1 VAEPLFEQI
10 RALLHDRSAALHSEL
25 PERGPAQRAASVLVP
40 LYMKQGEPYV
50 VLTKRTD
57 HLSQHPG
64 QISFPGGGRDPE
76 DADAAATALREAE
89 EEIGLDRT
97 QVDVLGPLDLLDT
110 ITGFRV
116 SPFVGA
122 IPADYPFK
130 AAQEEVAEILQLPL
144 QGFLVPGALTIE
156 TREFLGAPRRIY
168 GYTVHG
174 TLVWGATGRIVHHFL
189 ELIQPLLQRVL

>member
-1 VAEPLFEQI
+1 M
-10 RALLHDRSAALHSEL
+10 HSEL

-40 LYMKQGEPYV
+40 LFMQQGQPYL

-64 QISFPGGGRDPE
+64 QISFPGGGRDPV

-89 EEIGLDRT
+89 EEIGLNRAR
-97 QVDVLGPLDLLDT
+97 VNLLGPLDLLDT

-122 IPADYPFK
+122 IPAGYPFK

-144 QGFLVPGALTIE
+144 KGFLVPEAQTLE
-156 TREFLGAPRRIY
+156 VREFLGAPRHIY
-168 GYTVHG
+168 GYTVEGH
-174 TLVWGATGRIVHHFL
+174 LVWGATGRIVHHFL
-189 ELIQPLLQRVL
+189 ELIQPLLERML